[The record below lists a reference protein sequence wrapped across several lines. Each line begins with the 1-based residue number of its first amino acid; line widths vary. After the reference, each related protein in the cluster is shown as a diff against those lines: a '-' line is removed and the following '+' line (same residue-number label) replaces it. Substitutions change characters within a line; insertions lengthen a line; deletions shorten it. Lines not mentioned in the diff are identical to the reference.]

1 MTSGQFITMGID
13 LGPLTVLVPAQVG
26 LGLEAGPGLARLV
39 DRHHAELVPF
49 SLARGPTT
57 PHSKKLS
64 WQRFFIFTGIAF

>member
-1 MTSGQFITMGID
+1 MGID

-49 SLARGPTT
+49 SLARVQKHLTVRSFPD
-57 PHSKKLS
+57 KDLS
-64 WQRFFIFTGIAF
+64 FLQELLLNLF

>member
-1 MTSGQFITMGID
+1 MGID

-26 LGLEAGPGLARLV
+26 LGLEAGPGFARLV

-57 PHSKKLS
+57 PHSSKLS
-64 WQRFFIFTGIAF
+64 WQSFSFLQELLCNLF